1 MPGSEQPA
9 QPAGSFTIGEWSV
22 NPSLNRLSRGEET
35 VQLELK
41 MMEVLVYLAGK
52 AGELVTKRELIDSV
66 WQVEV
71 ISDGTL
77 TRAVAL
83 LRKALGDDAR
93 NPRFIETIPKRG
105 YRLLAPVGHSE
116 KPRPVP
122 PTAAS
127 RFMVEAPD
135 SDIPLFEGENLIGR
149 DPEAA
154 IRFDDDVRPQLLSG
168 RYRALDPD
176 QLNNAWLLSRILY
189 YTRLDDFE
197 TLYEGYPDLRSTV
210 AALIEKAGRGDPWE
224 ALDSLLEEPADMPRA
239 EVVDGD

>member
-154 IRFDDDVRPQLLSG
+154 IRIDIGGVSRRHARIVIDGADV
-168 RYRALDPD
+168 
-176 QLNNAWLLSRILY
+176 
-189 YTRLDDFE
+189 T
-197 TLYEGYPDLRSTV
+197 
-210 AALIEKAGRGDPWE
+210 IED
-224 ALDSLLEEPADMPRA
+224 LDSKNGTYLRGRRIQQPKRLAHGDEIRIGHKVARFRFVIAD
-239 EVVDGD
+239 